1 MIILNGEIVV
11 MTDIIS
17 FEGRKSQIIA
27 QLNKYMSKE
36 DAEIFFLKHFN
47 QNKTVN
53 NRNLKMPSSSAVAR
67 YKMRAGYIGSKYV
80 AHRGVKPSRVQVHAR
95 VRHQKAAIKKLTFS
109 QIEQNSFSIG
119 NGNIRKH
126 YSKKFTKVAFVCA
139 AVALD
144 ITLYCTL
151 GISFIGTAITAVTAV
166 FDSSQKKEKSVALCI
181 ASIVEK
187 QGFLPKYS
195 TFRKADCKNLNIE
208 CSYHN
213 GRKCNITK
221 DVFVKVVNQLITQKV
236 LIVE

>member
-17 FEGRKSQIIA
+17 LKGSKSQIIA
-27 QLNKYMSKE
+27 QLNEYMSKE

-53 NRNLKMPSSSAVAR
+53 NRNLKMPSSSTVAR
-67 YKMRAGYIGSKYV
+67 YKVRAGHIGSKYV
-80 AHRGVKPSRVQVHAR
+80 AHRGVEPLKLQVLTRVGC
-95 VRHQKAAIKKLTFS
+95 QKAAREKLTFS
-109 QIEQNSFSIG
+109 QIEQTSFSIG

-126 YSKKFTKVAFVCA
+126 YSEKFTKVAFVCA

-144 ITLYCTL
+144 IALYCTL
-151 GISFIGTAITAVTAV
+151 GVSFIGTAITAVTAV
-166 FDSSQKKEKSVALCI
+166 FDSSQKEEKKVALCI

-195 TFRKADCKNLNIE
+195 TFRIADCKNFNIE

-221 DVFVKVVNQLITQKV
+221 DVFVEVVNQLITQKV
-236 LIVE
+236 LIVK

>member
-1 MIILNGEIVV
+1 
-11 MTDIIS
+11 
-17 FEGRKSQIIA
+17 
-27 QLNKYMSKE
+27 
-36 DAEIFFLKHFN
+36 
-47 QNKTVN
+47 
-53 NRNLKMPSSSAVAR
+53 MPSSSAVAR

-166 FDSSQKKEKSVALCI
+166 FDSSQKRKKCGSLYC
-181 ASIVEK
+181 
-187 QGFLPKYS
+187 KYS
-195 TFRKADCKNLNIE
+195 RKTSFFA
-208 CSYHN
+208 
-213 GRKCNITK
+213 
-221 DVFVKVVNQLITQKV
+221 KV
-236 LIVE
+236 LDFQKSRLQKFQY